1 MIETKGIRKTF
12 PGARGFPGRD
22 PRDGKGAVA
31 ALQGADLSIAE
42 GEFFCLL
49 GPSGCGKSTLLRV
62 IAGLEKADAGR
73 VAIGGRDVTEAPP
86 HQRGCALV
94 FQNYALWPH
103 LTVGENIVYGL
114 EVQKRP
120 RPEIAA
126 ALAALLAAYQLEGM
140 GERFPHQLSGGQ
152 QQRVA
157 LARAMAVR
165 PKALLMDEPL
175 SNLDAALRKTL
186 RRELLDF
193 HRREGS
199 TVLYVTHDQEEALAL
214 SDRLAVMMEG
224 RIVELGAPREVYARP
239 GTLQSALFLGD
250 MNVFA
255 ADSVP
260 APLRNEGAGKTL
272 CVRPE
277 NVRASARENPA
288 GRGGASQGIAQ
299 VTGPGH
305 VTHLEGTLA
314 FSEFLGTHALLGIAT
329 ASGRV
334 LARASLADAAAWP
347 PGTGLDLEFPA
358 EYRLWY

>member
-1 MIETKGIRKTF
+1 MIEAKGIRKTF
-12 PGARGFPGRD
+12 PGSRGSVAHRDSGRD
-22 PRDGKGAVA
+22 PRNGNGAVA
-31 ALQGADLSIAE
+31 ALQGTDLSIAE

-62 IAGLEKADAGR
+62 IAGLEKPDAGE
-73 VAIGGRDVTEAPP
+73 VAIGGRDVSDAPP

-103 LTVGENIVYGL
+103 LTVAENIVYGL

-120 RPEIAA
+120 RSEIRA
-126 ALAALLAAYQLEGM
+126 ALAGLLAAYQLEGM
-140 GERFPHQLSGGQ
+140 GERYPHQLSGGQ

-157 LARAMAVR
+157 LARAMAVK

-214 SDRLAVMMEG
+214 SDRLAVMMDG
-224 RIVELGAPREVYARP
+224 RIIELGAPREVYARP
-239 GTLQSALFLGD
+239 SSLQAALFLGD

-277 NVRASARENPA
+277 NVRALAREGA
-288 GRGGASQGIAQ
+288 QGGGRAQ
-299 VTGPGH
+299 EGNGH
-305 VTHLEGTLA
+305 VTHLEGNLA
-314 FSEFLGTHALLGIAT
+314 FSEFLGTHALLGIT
-329 ASGRV
+329 TLSGRV
-334 LARASLADAAAWP
+334 LARASLAEAAAWP
-347 PGTGLDLEFPA
+347 PGTELNLEFPS
-358 EYRLWY
+358 EHRLWY